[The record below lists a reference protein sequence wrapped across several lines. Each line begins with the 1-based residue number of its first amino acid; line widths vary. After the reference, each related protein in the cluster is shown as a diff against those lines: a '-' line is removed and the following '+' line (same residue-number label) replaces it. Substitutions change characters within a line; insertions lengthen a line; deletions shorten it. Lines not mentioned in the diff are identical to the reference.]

1 MAEATTHEFQTQARE
16 ILDLMVYSVYSNKDI
31 FLRELISNSSDA
43 LDKLRFR
50 SLEEKELEAWAA
62 DPHIRLTADAAARTL
77 EVTDSGVGMDRDDL
91 VEYLGTIARSG
102 TKEFAAAIKAAKSEG
117 APDDLIGQ
125 FGVGFYASFM
135 VAKRVQVLTRK
146 AGDDQA
152 WLWDS
157 TGDGTYTLRE
167 AERDAPGTTVTL
179 FLRDTDEEAGLHDYA
194 SEWVLREIVR
204 KYSDFVSYPIR
215 MEVTRQEVA
224 RDEEGK
230 PKEGAEPETV
240 RKDEVLNSMKAIWTR
255 PDDEVTEDE
264 YTDFYRHLTRDYGEP
279 LTRVRARAEGTSE
292 FRMLLYVPGRA
303 PADLFWRD
311 APHGV
316 HLYIKRV
323 FIMNDCKELLP
334 FHLRFVKGV
343 VDSEDLPLN
352 VSREL
357 LQQDRHVRII
367 RKNIIKKVMDAL
379 GKMRDDDRTTF
390 DGFWREF
397 GKVVKEGLVQEPDQ
411 RDAILDLALF
421 ESTHGEAGALTSL
434 AEYIERMPE
443 GQEAIYFLT
452 GRSREAL
459 VGSPHLEAFAA
470 RGMEVLLL
478 SDPVDELWADMAAPY
493 REKSFVNAAKG
504 TVELPGA
511 DDAEEGAEAK
521 DAPDEEA
528 WKPLLETLQAPLD
541 EHVKAVRFSTRLT
554 ESPACLVGDAGDMT
568 PQLEQM
574 MRAMGQEVPAL
585 KRILELNPDHSVV
598 KQLKGIHEA
607 DAADARLADYAILLH
622 GHALLA
628 EGGVPA
634 DPAGFAR
641 RVADLMRRDLQDRG
655 D

>member
-50 SLEEKELEAWAA
+50 SLEEKELEVWAA
-62 DPHIRLTADAAARTL
+62 DPHVRLGVDAAARTL
-77 EVTDSGVGMDRDDL
+77 EVTDNGVGMDRDDL
-91 VEYLGTIARSG
+91 VEFLGTIARSG
-102 TKEFAAAIKAAKSEG
+102 TKEFAEAIKAAKSEG

-146 AGDDQA
+146 AGDEAA

-157 TGDGTYTLRE
+157 SGDGTYTLRE

-179 FLRDTDEEAGLHDYA
+179 FLRDTDEEAGLHDYV

-215 MEVTRQEVA
+215 MEVTRQEPA
-224 RDEEGK
+224 LDEEGK
-230 PKEGAEPETV
+230 PKEGAAPETV

-255 PDDEVTEDE
+255 PEGEVTDEE
-264 YTDFYRHLTRDYGEP
+264 YTEFYRHLTRDWGEP
-279 LTRVRARAEGTSE
+279 LDRVISRAEGTSE
-292 FRMLLYVPGRA
+292 FKMLLYLPARA

-311 APHGV
+311 AAHGV
-316 HLYIKRV
+316 NLYIKRI

-334 FHLRFVKGV
+334 FHLRFIKGV

-352 VSREL
+352 ISREV
-357 LQQDRHVRII
+357 LQQDRHVKII
-367 RKNIIKKVMDAL
+367 RKNLVKKVMDTL
-379 GKMRDDDRTTF
+379 GKMRDDEREKF
-390 DGFWREF
+390 EGFWREF
-397 GKVVKEGLVQEPDQ
+397 GKVIKEGLVQEPDQ
-411 RDAILDLALF
+411 RDGLLDLALF
-421 ESTHGEAGALTSL
+421 ESTHGEPGALTTL
-434 AEYIERMPE
+434 GEYIERMPE
-443 GQEAIYFLT
+443 GQESIYFLS

-459 VGSPHLEAFAA
+459 EGSPHLEAFAA
-470 RGMEVLLL
+470 RKMEVLLL
-478 SDPVDELWADMAAPY
+478 SDQVDELWADMAAPY

-504 TVELPGA
+504 TVDLP
-511 DDAEEGAEAK
+511 DAEGDEDADAK

-528 WKPLLETLQAPLD
+528 WKPLLEILQGPLD

-554 ESPACLVGDAGDMT
+554 ESPACLVGDTGDMT

-574 MRAMGQEVPAL
+574 MRAMGQEVPPL
-585 KRILELNPDHSVV
+585 KRILELNPDHPVV
-598 KQLKGIHEA
+598 LQLKGIHEA
-607 DAADARLADYAILLH
+607 DGADSRLTDYAILLH
-622 GHALLA
+622 GHATLA
-628 EGGVPA
+628 EGGVPS

-641 RVADLMRRDLQDRG
+641 RVAELMQRDLQDPEA
-655 D
+655 

>member
-50 SLEEKELEAWAA
+50 SLEEKELEVWAA
-62 DPHIRLTADAAARTL
+62 DPHIRLAVDAAARTL
-77 EVTDSGVGMDRDDL
+77 EVTDNGVGMDRDDL
-91 VEYLGTIARSG
+91 VAYLGTIARSG
-102 TKEFAAAIKAAKSEG
+102 TKEFAEAIKAAKSEG

-157 TGDGTYTLRE
+157 SGDGTYTLRE
-167 AERDAPGTTVTL
+167 GERDAPGTTVTL
-179 FLRDTDEEAGLHDYA
+179 FLRDTDEEAGLHDYV

-215 MEVTRQEVA
+215 MEVTRQEA
-224 RDEEGK
+224 PRDEEGK
-230 PKEGAEPETV
+230 PKEGAEPETI

-255 PDDEVTEDE
+255 PEGEVTDEE
-264 YTDFYRHLTRDYGEP
+264 YTEFYRHLTRDWGEP
-279 LTRVRARAEGTSE
+279 LARVISRAEGTSE
-292 FRMLLYVPGRA
+292 FKMLLYLPERA

-311 APHGV
+311 AAHGV
-316 HLYIKRV
+316 NLYIKRI

-352 VSREL
+352 ISREV
-357 LQQDRHVRII
+357 LQQDRHVKII
-367 RKNIIKKVMDAL
+367 RKNLVKKVMDTL
-379 GKMRDDDRTTF
+379 GKMRDDEREKF

-397 GKVVKEGLVQEPDQ
+397 GKVIKEGLVQEPDQ
-411 RDAILDLALF
+411 RDGLLDLALF
-421 ESTHGEAGALTSL
+421 ESTHGEPGSLTSL
-434 AEYIERMPE
+434 AEYMERMPE
-443 GQEAIYFLT
+443 GQEAIYFLS

-470 RGMEVLLL
+470 REMEVLLL
-478 SDPVDELWADMAAPY
+478 SDPVDELWADQAAPY
-493 REKSFVNAAKG
+493 NDRSFVNAAKG
-504 TVELPGA
+504 TVDLP
-511 DDAEEGAEAK
+511 DAKSDEDAEAK

-528 WKPLLETLQAPLD
+528 WKPLLETLQTPLD
-541 EHVKAVRFSTRLT
+541 EHVKSVRFSTRLT
-554 ESPACLVGDAGDMT
+554 ESPACLVSDTGDMT

-574 MRAMGQEVPAL
+574 MRSMGQEIPPQ
-585 KRILELNPDHSVV
+585 KRILELNPDHPVV
-598 KQLKGIHEA
+598 LQLKGLHEA
-607 DAADARLADYAILLH
+607 DGADSRLTDYAILLH
-622 GHALLA
+622 GHATLA
-628 EGGVPA
+628 EGGVPS

-641 RVADLMRRDLQDRG
+641 RVADLMQRDLQDPEA
-655 D
+655 